1 MVSIL
6 KGEKV
11 PLIFH
16 SSSNKQTVN
25 SERKKFYLFSLISAT
40 HNININYEPC
50 IWYDND
56 ARSSAIFLKYF
67 IIALFLE
74 MVFILVN
81 VK

>member
-1 MVSIL
+1 M
-6 KGEKV
+6 
-11 PLIFH
+11 
-16 SSSNKQTVN
+16 NKQLTVIEK
-25 SERKKFYLFSLISAT
+25 SCIFFLSAT

-56 ARSSAIFLKYF
+56 ASSSAIFLKYF